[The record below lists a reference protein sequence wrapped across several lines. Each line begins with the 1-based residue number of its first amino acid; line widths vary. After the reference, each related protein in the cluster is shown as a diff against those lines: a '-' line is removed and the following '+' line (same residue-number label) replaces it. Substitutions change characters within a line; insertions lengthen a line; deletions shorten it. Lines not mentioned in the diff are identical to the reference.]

1 MKTNSVL
8 RRRNFVKTFA
18 LFTAYSCL
26 GGKRLASLFI
36 TEVAA
41 QSSSQIGLFRMN
53 FDNFPELQSDFGSV
67 RLAVTGMVSTFPEIV
82 VTRLP
87 NNVFYAVTS
96 RCTHQ
101 GCTVEPYDS
110 FNNAINCPC
119 HGSQYAASGTVIRGP
134 APAPLTPYK
143 TTFDGDKTLA
153 IAIPGLGYSATIA
166 AVANPATGGARLRLE
181 FPTIRN
187 LQYEV
192 RFRASLSEGDWTQV
206 PFSTTADGDATE
218 TVFSGTNTKATVY
231 VDRNGEGGF
240 YAVVRY

>member
-1 MKTNSVL
+1 MKTSSVL

-18 LFTAYSCL
+18 VFTAYSCL
-26 GGKRLASLFI
+26 GGKKLASLFI

-41 QSSSQIGLFRMN
+41 QNSSQIGIFRMN

-96 RCTHQ
+96 KCTHQ

-119 HGSQYAASGTVIRGP
+119 HGSQYSASGTVIRGP
-134 APAPLTPYK
+134 ATAPPTK
-143 TTFDGDKTLA
+143 SSTNFAGDKPL
-153 IAIPGLGYSATIA
+153 
-166 AVANPATGGARLRLE
+166 
-181 FPTIRN
+181 
-187 LQYEV
+187 
-192 RFRASLSEGDWTQV
+192 
-206 PFSTTADGDATE
+206 
-218 TVFSGTNTKATVY
+218 
-231 VDRNGEGGF
+231 
-240 YAVVRY
+240 